1 MKRIWQ
7 DGIPTFAAAVTLLIA
22 VILKV
27 WTTAIGRLGYPI
39 DTIFNII
46 FVNIAVLGTFLIG
59 LPSKEQ
65 NERRLASLLGNLL
78 VPLLAFPMNISIFG
92 HEISWKAPLNDQW
105 SWHICWLVCIVL
117 QILFLTNL
125 GAQMIN
131 RAQALLIL
139 LRRAAT
145 AVGREF
151 STVVKAIKTHDKGII
166 AIMTVTTAMW
176 ILVLSYK
183 TYRAGTAEVL
193 ADIDTLVGSLL
204 VWIACALIGS
214 VVYTAPLIVHK
225 VKQAVDLLPHWKILK
240 TVLVVSVL
248 MILFSAMPFLLQAV
262 GLLATVLILPLC
274 LGGLIIAIATWR
286 MRRLKEKE
294 KTGVKPVC
302 VINPAD
308 MAVALLAFLV
318 APLTV
323 LSVATALTPGGQQI
337 LGQEMSVKSCLDYV
351 TACCNVASAVM
362 QLFV

>member
-1 MKRIWQ
+1 M
-7 DGIPTFAAAVTLLIA
+7 
-22 VILKV
+22 
-27 WTTAIGRLGYPI
+27 
-39 DTIFNII
+39 
-46 FVNIAVLGTFLIG
+46 
-59 LPSKEQ
+59 
-65 NERRLASLLGNLL
+65 
-78 VPLLAFPMNISIFG
+78 
-92 HEISWKAPLNDQW
+92 
-105 SWHICWLVCIVL
+105 
-117 QILFLTNL
+117 
-125 GAQMIN
+125 
-131 RAQALLIL
+131 
-139 LRRAAT
+139 
-145 AVGREF
+145 
-151 STVVKAIKTHDKGII
+151 
-166 AIMTVTTAMW
+166 
-176 ILVLSYK
+176 
-183 TYRAGTAEVL
+183 

-323 LSVATALTPGGQQI
+323 LSVVTALTPGGQQI
-337 LGQEMSVKSCLDYV
+337 LGQEMSVKSYLDYV